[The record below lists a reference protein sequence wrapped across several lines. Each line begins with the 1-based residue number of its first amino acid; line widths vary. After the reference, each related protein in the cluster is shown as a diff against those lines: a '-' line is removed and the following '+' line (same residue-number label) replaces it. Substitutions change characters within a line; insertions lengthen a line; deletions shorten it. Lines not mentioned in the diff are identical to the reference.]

1 VLYPCDLLTCRQL
14 AQIVK
19 ENLRPIGIEVDVEQF
34 PIPALLAKLARGDEP
49 YDIAVY
55 GYRADVADPRAFLA
69 ELLALPVLD
78 LGDFGSRMAATDRLT
93 GRRRDL
99 AIGRLANSLA

>member
-55 GYRADVADPRAFLA
+55 GYRADVADPAPSSRSC
-69 ELLALPVLD
+69 LPCPY
-78 LGDFGSRMAATDRLT
+78 ST
-93 GRRRDL
+93 
-99 AIGRLANSLA
+99 